1 MESFHFHRVER
12 REMSQQV
19 IYARPGETVLI
30 PAQIREQQYF
40 GPISCLSC
48 IGLAVFFGPFGLL
61 VCCCPCDRRREQLV
75 EGTQMVVGEDG
86 SLQQVSY
93 GPGVVQA
100 QRMEPMMREQRVVNN
115 VARGEPVRPEGTNEH
130 YYPKV

>member
-1 MESFHFHRVER
+1 
-12 REMSQQV
+12 MSQQV

-30 PAQIREQQYF
+30 HAPIREEQYF

-48 IGLAVFFGPFGLL
+48 LGLGVFFGPFGLL

-86 SLQQVSY
+86 SLQPVSY
-93 GPGVVQA
+93 GPGVVL
-100 QRMEPMMREQRVVNN
+100 
-115 VARGEPVRPEGTNEH
+115 PEGTNEH

>member
-1 MESFHFHRVER
+1 M
-12 REMSQQV
+12 
-19 IYARPGETVLI
+19 
-30 PAQIREQQYF
+30 
-40 GPISCLSC
+40 
-48 IGLAVFFGPFGLL
+48 
-61 VCCCPCDRRREQLV
+61 

-93 GPGVVQA
+93 GPRVVQA
-100 QRMEPMMREQRVVNN
+100 QRMEPMMREQRVNN